1 MDSININANSD
12 GPQAETLD
20 VDPQSDN
27 SEVESQIDSTNDDNH
42 RFTSRED
49 NVLNTI
55 FVGNLPNKTTHRNV
69 KKLFGKFGPILHAR
83 LRCAVRKELKTPK
96 KLAIIKKQF
105 HEDNTHI
112 NAYVKFKT
120 MESCKS
126 ALIMNGELFE
136 GHHLRVTLAEDEG
149 KCDSKKSIF
158 LGNLAFNIQ
167 DDDLWQAFEDC
178 GPINSIRVVRDKKTG
193 IGKGF
198 GFINFKSADAVE
210 LALQLDGISI
220 LSRNVRVTRVGVKSA
235 VVEMKRSKKVPS
247 DGKLKEKRT
256 KTETQIKPFRTKVKP
271 EFQGKKN

>member
-1 MDSININANSD
+1 MQTD
-12 GPQAETLD
+12 
-20 VDPQSDN
+20 
-27 SEVESQIDSTNDDNH
+27 
-42 RFTSRED
+42 
-49 NVLNTI
+49 
-55 FVGNLPNKTTHRNV
+55 
-69 KKLFGKFGPILHAR
+69 
-83 LRCAVRKELKTPK
+83 
-96 KLAIIKKQF
+96 
-105 HEDNTHI
+105 
-112 NAYVKFKT
+112 
-120 MESCKS
+120 
-126 ALIMNGELFE
+126 
-136 GHHLRVTLAEDEG
+136 
-149 KCDSKKSIF
+149 
-158 LGNLAFNIQ
+158 IQ

-271 EFQGKKN
+271 EFQGKKTKPSMQKKMKKKKKFDKKKMAIKQIAEQMSKKK